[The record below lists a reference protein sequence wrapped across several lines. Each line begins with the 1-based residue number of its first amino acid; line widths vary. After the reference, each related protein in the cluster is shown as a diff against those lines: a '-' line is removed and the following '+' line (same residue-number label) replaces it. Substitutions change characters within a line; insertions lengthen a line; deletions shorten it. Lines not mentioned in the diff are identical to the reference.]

1 MPRILVI
8 EDEERTAREI
18 IDALKAEG
26 YAVDLRADGP
36 TGLAAARG
44 GHYDAITLDR
54 LLPGLDGLTLLADLR
69 REGVTTPVLVVSAL
83 DGVDDKVRGL
93 RAGGDDYLTK
103 PFALAELVARVMA
116 LARRRADKPAGTLL
130 QAGPLVMD
138 LMNRRATRGA
148 RDLDLTP
155 REFRL
160 LEYFVRNAE
169 QTLTRSMLYQAVW
182 EYSFDPGTNV
192 IDVHIGRLRRKV
204 DWDNE
209 DPMIRTV
216 RGGGWR
222 LHAAD

>member
-8 EDEERTAREI
+8 EDEQRTAQEI
-18 IDALKAEG
+18 ADALKAEG
-26 YAVDLRADGP
+26 YTVDSRDDGP
-36 TGLAAARG
+36 GGLEAARKTA
-44 GHYDAITLDR
+44 YDAITLDR
-54 LLPGLDGLTLLADLR
+54 MLPGLDGLSLLAELR

-116 LARRRADKPAGTLL
+116 LARRRGDKPAGTLL
-130 QAGPLVMD
+130 QVGPLSMD
-138 LMNRRATRGA
+138 LMDRRVTRGA
-148 RDLDLTP
+148 RTLDLTP

-160 LEYFVRNAE
+160 LEFFVRNAE
-169 QTLTRSMLYQAVW
+169 QVLTRSMLYQAVW

-204 DWDNE
+204 DLEME

-222 LHAAD
+222 LHAPD

>member
-1 MPRILVI
+1 MI
-8 EDEERTAREI
+8 EDEQRTAREI
-18 IDALKAEG
+18 VDALKAEG
-26 YAVDLRADGP
+26 YGVDVCHDGP
-36 TGLAAARG
+36 TGLAAARDG
-44 GHYDAITLDR
+44 TYDAITLDR
-54 LLPGLDGLTLLADLR
+54 LLPGLDGLSLLADLR
-69 REGVTTPVLVVSAL
+69 RGGVTTPVLVVSAL

-116 LARRRADKPAGTLL
+116 LARRRGDKPDGTLL
-130 QAGPLVMD
+130 QVGPLAMD
-138 LMNRRATRGA
+138 LVGRRATRGT
-148 RDLDLTP
+148 RVLDLTP

-169 QTLTRSMLYQAVW
+169 QALTRSMLYQAVW

-204 DWDNE
+204 DLDAE

-222 LHAAD
+222 LHAPD